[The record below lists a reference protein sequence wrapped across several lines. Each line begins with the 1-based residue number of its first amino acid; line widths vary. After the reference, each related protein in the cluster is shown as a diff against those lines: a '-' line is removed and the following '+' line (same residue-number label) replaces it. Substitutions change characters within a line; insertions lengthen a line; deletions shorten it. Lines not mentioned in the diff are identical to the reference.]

1 MRPITA
7 AAPLPT
13 ASTGTPAPT
22 RAPYALAIVG
32 AGALGLHF
40 ATRLAGVGPVAVI
53 ARNAA
58 RAQRLRAG
66 IRVGNTLHRIDAFAP
81 EEAPAADWVIV
92 LVKAGDTLEAVQV
105 ATTLQPQGILSL
117 QNGLVETLLQTAG
130 GDRLIGQG
138 ITTEG
143 AFRER
148 DGDGDGDGDGERIVP
163 AGAGDTLLPPG
174 FEPVAALLV
183 RAGFRARVEAQIAAA
198 RLAKLLVNVAINP
211 LAAIHQVPN
220 GQLLLPP
227 YQDTLVQ
234 LVREAWPVLRVAGL
248 ALDEQAALDH
258 VRAVAA
264 ATASNL
270 ASMLQ
275 DRMAGRRTEIDALTG
290 TLLALGARQGVEMP
304 THRAL
309 YEQVKRFETT

>member
-1 MRPITA
+1 MKPDEDRLPRCGTERASPRP
-7 AAPLPT
+7 PSP
-13 ASTGTPAPT
+13 
-22 RAPYALAIVG
+22 LAIIG

-40 ATRLAGVGPVAVI
+40 ASRLAAVGPVTVI
-53 ARNAA
+53 ARNDA
-58 RAQRLRAG
+58 RAQALRAG
-66 IRVGNTLHRIDAFAP
+66 IRIGQALHRIDACAP
-81 EEAPAADWVIV
+81 DAAPDADWVIV
-92 LVKAGDTLEAVQV
+92 LVKTGDTLEAVRI
-105 ATTLQPQGILSL
+105 AASLQPQGILSL

-130 GDRLIGQG
+130 GDCLVGQG

-143 AFRER
+143 AFRTRE
-148 DGDGDGDGDGERIVP
+148 GEAERIVP

-174 FEPVAALLV
+174 FEPVAALLAH
-183 RAGFRARVEAQIAAA
+183 AGFRARVEPQIAAA

-227 YQDTLVQ
+227 YRDTLVQ
-234 LVREAWPVLRVAGL
+234 LVREAWPVLRAAGL
-248 ALDEQAALDH
+248 TLDEQAALDH

-290 TLLALGARQGVEMP
+290 TLLALGAAQGKELP

-309 YEQVKRFETT
+309 YAQVKRFETA